1 MKKLK
6 KILILLMILCL
17 ILGMWLA
24 NRNRLEE
31 YTKTEF
37 IMDTTCSVTFYG
49 EESALAGKA
58 VFDEVKRIDALM
70 NMYNENSEVSLINK
84 AKSGEKIKVSDD
96 TYYVIKTALEICE
109 DSGGAFDIT
118 VAPLMELWDFNG
130 DDEKIPTQES
140 IDKAL
145 KNVGYKNIV
154 LESGNMIYKLKS
166 ETEIDLGAAAKGYAG
181 DKAIEI
187 AKKYKLKGG
196 IIDLGG
202 NILCFGEN
210 PNSENGKWT
219 VGIQTPFA
227 PTGTYEKTVEIS
239 DKAVVTSGTYQR
251 YFEKSGKI
259 YHHILNPETGYPQMK
274 EYNSVTVVSDS
285 SLKADCLTT
294 AIFVMGENKDIAR
307 KYNVE
312 VYFE

>member
-6 KILILLMILCL
+6 YMLILLMILCL
-17 ILGMWLA
+17 VLGMWFA
-24 NRNRLEE
+24 SRNKLKEF
-31 YTKTEF
+31 TKTEF

-49 EESALAGKA
+49 EESEIAGEA

-70 NMYNENSEVSLINK
+70 NMYNENSEVSRINN
-84 AKSGEKIKVSDD
+84 AKSGEEIKVSDD
-96 TYYVIKTALEICE
+96 TYYVLETALKICE
-109 DSGGAFDIT
+109 DSKGAFDIT
-118 VAPLMELWDFNG
+118 VAPLTTLWNFSG
-130 DDEKIPTQES
+130 DRKKIPLQEK

-145 KNVGYKNIV
+145 ENVGYKNIV
-154 LESGNMIYKLKS
+154 LESGNIVKKLKS
-166 ETEIDLGAAAKGYAG
+166 GTMIDLGGVAKGYAG
-181 DKAIEI
+181 DKAVE
-187 AKKYKLKGG
+187 ALKKYNVTGG

-219 VGIQTPFA
+219 VGIQTPFE
-227 PTGTYEKTVEIS
+227 PTGTYEKTVKIS

-259 YHHILNPETGYPQMK
+259 YHHILNPETGYPEMK

-285 SLKADCLTT
+285 SLEADCLAT
-294 AIFVMGENKDIAR
+294 ALFVMGENYDIVR